1 MQWATQFFFNMQF
14 CTFQLLKLT
23 HTNTMKISS
32 NFDSGNIEIINA
44 EKHDNIR
51 LKIRTDY
58 YSDTLQWFYF
68 RLHGAEGFPCT
79 MHIENAGEVSYPE
92 GWPGYKVYASY
103 DRLTWFCVPT
113 SYNDGVLTFEH
124 TPIEN
129 SMFFAYSPP
138 YTYDQHLDMVS
149 AAQLS
154 PLCVVQ
160 FLGETVEGRDIDLL
174 VVGEPSENKRKIWMI
189 ARQHPGEPQAE
200 WFTQGVVERLLDEN
214 DPVSR
219 TLLSKAVFYI
229 VPNMNIDGSISG
241 NLRVNASGRNLNREW
256 KNPDESLSPE
266 VYFVRNKMEETGVDM
281 FFDIHADE
289 GLPYAFASGIEGI
302 PSYDDRLKW
311 LQENFT
317 AKWAEYTPDFQTEHG
332 YPPNEPGKA
341 NLNIGSKFVGEYF
354 KCMSLTIEMPFKDNA
369 NLPDKH
375 FGWSLVRSLKLG
387 ESILNPISFVIDRL
401 R

>member
-1 MQWATQFFFNMQF
+1 
-14 CTFQLLKLT
+14 
-23 HTNTMKISS
+23 MKISS

-113 SYNDGVLTFEH
+113 SYTDGVLSFEH

-200 WFTQGVVERLLDEN
+200 WFTQGVIERLLDEN

-266 VYFVRNKMEETGVDM
+266 VYFVRKKMEETGVDM

-317 AKWAEYTPDFQTEHG
+317 AKWAEYTPDFQTEQG
-332 YPPNEPGKA
+332 YPKNEPGTA
-341 NLNIGSKFVGEYF
+341 NLNI
-354 KCMSLTIEMPFKDNA
+354 
-369 NLPDKH
+369 
-375 FGWSLVRSLKLG
+375 
-387 ESILNPISFVIDRL
+387 
-401 R
+401 

>member
-1 MQWATQFFFNMQF
+1 MGYSLFFQHAILYLS
-14 CTFQLLKLT
+14 TLKTL
-23 HTNTMKISS
+23 HIMKISS

-92 GWPGYKVYASY
+92 GWPDYKVYASY
-103 DRLTWFCVPT
+103 DRVTWFCVPT

-174 VVGEPSENKRKIWMI
+174 VVGEPDENKRKIWII

-200 WFTQGVVERLLDEN
+200 WFTQGVIERLLDES
-214 DPVSR
+214 DPISR
-219 TLLSKAVFYI
+219 MLLSKAVFYI
-229 VPNMNIDGSISG
+229 VPNMNIDGSILG
-241 NLRVNASGRNLNREW
+241 NLRVNASGKNLNREW
-256 KNPDESLSPE
+256 GNPDESLSPE
-266 VYFVRNKMEETGVDM
+266 VFFVRKKMEETGVDM
-281 FFDIHADE
+281 FLDIHADE
-289 GLPYAFASGIEGI
+289 GLPFSFASGIEGI

-341 NLNIGSKFVGEYF
+341 NLNIGSKFVGEHF

-375 FGWSLVRSLKLG
+375 FGWSLVRSINLG
-387 ESILNPISFVIDRL
+387 ESVLNPINFVIDRL

>member
-1 MQWATQFFFNMQF
+1 
-14 CTFQLLKLT
+14 
-23 HTNTMKISS
+23 MKISS

-113 SYNDGVLTFEH
+113 SYTDGVLSFEH

-200 WFTQGVVERLLDEN
+200 WFTQGVIERLLDEN

-266 VYFVRNKMEETGVDM
+266 VYFVRKKMEETGVDM

-341 NLNIGSKFVGEYF
+341 NLNIGSKFVGEHF

-387 ESILNPISFVIDRL
+387 ESVLNPISFVIDRL

>member
-341 NLNIGSKFVGEYF
+341 NLNIGSKFVGEHF

>member
-1 MQWATQFFFNMQF
+1 
-14 CTFQLLKLT
+14 
-23 HTNTMKISS
+23 MKISS

>member
-1 MQWATQFFFNMQF
+1 
-14 CTFQLLKLT
+14 
-23 HTNTMKISS
+23 MKISS

-113 SYNDGVLTFEH
+113 SYTDGVLSFEH

-200 WFTQGVVERLLDEN
+200 WFTQGVIERLLDEN

-266 VYFVRNKMEETGVDM
+266 VYFVRKKMEETGVDM

-317 AKWAEYTPDFQTEHG
+317 AKWAEYTPDFQMEHG

-341 NLNIGSKFVGEYF
+341 NLNIGSKFVGEHF

-387 ESILNPISFVIDRL
+387 ESVLNPISFVIDRL